1 MKDVADHA
9 GVSIRTVSNVV
20 NDFPYVSDDMR
31 RKVQASLDHL
41 GYSINTVAR
50 GLRSGRTGTIALV
63 VPQLAEPYF
72 AELAQAVIRAAAN
85 HGLTVLVET
94 TEDPKMQTEILRGA
108 LNPIADGVLLSA
120 TVASISQRADVP
132 LVLLGEH
139 RPTQFGHY
147 VGLDNI
153 AAARTVVRH
162 LHEQGCT
169 RIAALGIG
177 KSATATQRYKAYKAE
192 LRARNIAAVEGLAIG
207 TDDWSPS
214 GGHAAV
220 EQLLA
225 AVHPVRRDLRLQR
238 LVGLRRDPRSEDGRR
253 AIPDDVAV
261 AGMDNLVQSEYMDPP
276 LTSLAPDIGAL
287 ADTAVALLVDQIEQ
301 RRGDTSDYER
311 VLTPFDL
318 RVRASTLRSSATAA
332 PA

>member
-9 GVSIRTVSNVV
+9 GVSVRTVSNVV
-20 NDFPYVSDDMR
+20 NDFHYVSDDMR
-31 RKVQASLDHL
+31 RRVQASLDHL
-41 GYSINTVAR
+41 GYSMNTVAR

-85 HGLTVLVET
+85 HGVTVLVET

-132 LVLLGEH
+132 LVLLGEN

-162 LHEQGCT
+162 LLEQGCT
-169 RIAALGIG
+169 QVAALGIG
-177 KSATATQRYKAYKAE
+177 RSATAAQRYTAYQAE
-192 LRARNIAAVEGLAIG
+192 LRAWGVATTESLAIG
-207 TDDWSPS
+207 TDDWSP
-214 GGHAAV
+214 GGGRAAV

-225 AVHPVRRDLRLQR
+225 SASSFDGIFAFNDSLAYGAIRALKTA
-238 LVGLRRDPRSEDGRR
+238 GLK
-253 AIPDDVAV
+253 IPDDVAV

-301 RRGDTSDYER
+301 RRGDTSNYER

-318 RVRASTLRSSATAA
+318 RIRQSSLRLSSPGA
-332 PA
+332 

>member
-9 GVSIRTVSNVV
+9 GVSVRTVSNVV
-20 NDFPYVSDDMR
+20 NDFHYVSDEMR
-31 RKVQASLDHL
+31 RRVQASLDHL
-41 GYSINTVAR
+41 GYSMNTVAR

-85 HGLTVLVET
+85 HGVTVLVET

-132 LVLLGEH
+132 LVMLGEH

-162 LHEQGCT
+162 LLEQGCT
-169 RIAALGIG
+169 RVAALGIG
-177 KSATATQRYKAYKAE
+177 RSATAAQRYEAYQEE
-192 LRARNIAAVEGLAIG
+192 LRDWGFAVSAGLAIG
-207 TDDWSPS
+207 TDDWSP
-214 GGHAAV
+214 GGGRAAV

-225 AVHPVRRDLRLQR
+225 GKTSVDAIFAFNDSLAYGAIRALKSA
-238 LVGLRRDPRSEDGRR
+238 GLT
-253 AIPDDVAV
+253 IPDDVAV
-261 AGMDNLVQSEYMDPP
+261 AGMDNLVQSEYVDPP

-287 ADTAVALLVDQIEQ
+287 ADTAVALLVDQIEH
-301 RRGDTSDYER
+301 RRGDTDGYER

-318 RVRASTLRSSATAA
+318 RIRESTMRSS
-332 PA
+332 

>member
-9 GVSIRTVSNVV
+9 GVSVRSVSNVV
-20 NDFPYVSDDMR
+20 NDFHYVSDDMR

-72 AELAQAVIRAAAN
+72 AELAQAVIRAAASR
-85 HGLTVLVET
+85 GLTVLLET

-120 TVASISQRADVP
+120 TVASIGQRADVP
-132 LVLLGEH
+132 LVMLGEH

-162 LHEQGCT
+162 LLEQGCT
-169 RIAALGIG
+169 RIAALGFG
-177 KSATATQRYKAYKAE
+177 TSATAAQRYKAYEAE
-192 LRARNIAAVEGLAIG
+192 LHAWNVTPADNLAIS
-207 TDDWSPS
+207 TDDWSP
-214 GGHAAV
+214 GGGRTAV

-225 AVHPVRRDLRLQR
+225 KTIEFDGVFAFNDSLAYGAIRALKAA
-238 LVGLRRDPRSEDGRR
+238 GL

-261 AGMDNLVQSEYMDPP
+261 AGMDNLVQSEYVDPP

-301 RRGDTSDYER
+301 NRADTSNYER
-311 VLTPFDL
+311 VLTPFHL
-318 RVRASTLRSSATAA
+318 RVRESTMRSDRST
-332 PA
+332 

>member
-9 GVSIRTVSNVV
+9 GVSVRTVSNVV
-20 NDFPYVSDDMR
+20 NDFHYVSDEMR
-31 RKVQASLDHL
+31 QRVQASLDQL

-85 HGLTVLVET
+85 HGVTVLVET

-120 TVASISQRADVP
+120 TVASISKRADVP
-132 LVLLGEH
+132 LVLLGEY

-162 LHEQGCT
+162 LLEEGCT
-169 RIAALGIG
+169 RVAALGIG
-177 KSATATQRYKAYKAE
+177 KSATAAQRYKAYKAE
-192 LRARNIAAVEGLAIG
+192 LRARGIAAVDELAIG
-207 TDDWSPS
+207 TDDWSPA
-214 GGHAAV
+214 GGRAAV

-225 AVHPVRRDLRLQR
+225 SGAPFDAVFAFNDSLAYGAIRALKTA
-238 LVGLRRDPRSEDGRR
+238 GL
-253 AIPDDVAV
+253 AIPADVAV
-261 AGMDNLVQSEYMDPP
+261 AGMDNLVQSEYVDPP

-287 ADTAVALLVDQIEQ
+287 ADTAVALLMDQIEQ
-301 RRGDTSDYER
+301 RRADPSDYER

-318 RVRASTLRSSATAA
+318 RIRESTVRTPR
-332 PA
+332 